1 MRAAP
6 KGLVTVKPFQG
17 KISLDVRDSLPDWA
31 ALRLSGFH
39 PAATVLGHPHLPHS
53 ARWPSTC
60 PALTELA

>member
-39 PAATVLGHPHLPHS
+39 PAATVLGHPHLPRS
-53 ARWPSTC
+53 AR
-60 PALTELA
+60 

>member
-39 PAATVLGHPHLPHS
+39 PAATVLGHPHLPPIVRA
-53 ARWPSTC
+53 ARRHDRNC
-60 PALTELA
+60 L